1 MFVSTRRQI
10 ASQQRGLGTWYDPS
24 TWYTLPASWF
34 VNEDELGKA
43 AVRAHGINPDTG
55 KLTAPQYGVSVQK
68 NDGVDPSDPNALSA
82 LANKIYSD
90 AIAKFKSD
98 YQNAVDDS
106 NKNAFPWSLVGIGV
120 VVAGGLYLGGKAMAK

>member
-1 MFVSTRRQI
+1 MFVSARRHT

-34 VNEDELGKA
+34 VNEDQLGKA

-55 KLTAPQYGVSVQK
+55 KLTAPQYAVSVQK

-82 LANKIYSD
+82 LAKKIYSD

-98 YQNAVDDS
+98 YQNSVDDS
-106 NKNAFPWSLVGIGV
+106 NKKAFPWSLVVMGGV
-120 VVAGGLYLGGKAMAK
+120 AVGGVYLAGKGLAK

>member
-1 MFVSTRRQI
+1 
-10 ASQQRGLGTWYDPS
+10 LGSWYDPS

-68 NDGVDPSDPNALSA
+68 NDGVDPSDPNAVSA
-82 LANKIYSD
+82 LAKKIYSD
-90 AIAKFKSD
+90 AVAKFRAD
-98 YQNAVDDS
+98 YQSNVDDS
-106 NKNAFPWSLVGIGV
+106 NKKAFPWSLLVIGGVAVGGIYL
-120 VVAGGLYLGGKAMAK
+120 AGQALSARAK

>member
-1 MFVSTRRQI
+1 MFVSARRRT
-10 ASQQRGLGTWYDPS
+10 AMPQRGLGTWYDPS

-55 KLTAPQYGVSVQK
+55 KLTAPQYAVSVQK
-68 NDGVDPSDPNALSA
+68 NDGVDPNNPTALSA
-82 LANKIYSD
+82 LAKKIYTD

-106 NKNAFPWSLVGIGV
+106 NKKAFPWSLVGIGV
-120 VVAGGLYLGGKAMAK
+120 VVVGGIYLGGKALAK